1 MLPIIDSN
9 IDNWTKVVEQD
20 KKAGTFTKKDLAT
33 YYDLPDTPE
42 RLIRKLYSTV
52 AISIASRGAEVFD
65 LEWENVIELTKTDT
79 DEIVVDIKFMRVK
92 TAGSSEEVRSRI
104 TGEVEIKIFYAYK
117 ACFSEE
123 KRKGRLFRKLKY
135 ASDGVTIVGTE
146 QVIEIC
152 MRNIFFSIC
161 KCLL

>member
-1 MLPIIDSN
+1 M
-9 IDNWTKVVEQD
+9 
-20 KKAGTFTKKDLAT
+20 
-33 YYDLPDTPE
+33 
-42 RLIRKLYSTV
+42 
-52 AISIASRGAEVFD
+52 
-65 LEWENVIELTKTDT
+65 TKTDT

-152 MRNIFFSIC
+152 MRNIFFFNMQMFIIENWQKRNC
-161 KCLL
+161 KLWKRDSF